1 VRSLVQE
8 ESDGDAAAREV
19 EKVRCALQVVHRQWE
34 AAEENSRRLTTR
46 ANGILATIAAAS
58 GLGLFK
64 LSDLPAIQP
73 VWVAWVMRGSL
84 GVTALCILIGLI
96 HIWDVRPP
104 ADQDEGWWC
113 LGRKAFRALRTY
125 SRRPGEA
132 PEDQK
137 PKHPFASSLLH
148 TTGQPGTD
156 LPIQDPDLLT
166 LEVQAIREIEYYR
179 TAMAAI
185 DLHARNVERQAGI
198 ERGQA
203 WLFRAAYL
211 AFLAAVVTLAFGQGR
226 GS

>member
-1 VRSLVQE
+1 
-8 ESDGDAAAREV
+8 
-19 EKVRCALQVVHRQWE
+19 
-34 AAEENSRRLTTR
+34 
-46 ANGILATIAAAS
+46 
-58 GLGLFK
+58 
-64 LSDLPAIQP
+64 
-73 VWVAWVMRGSL
+73 
-84 GVTALCILIGLI
+84 
-96 HIWDVRPP
+96 
-104 ADQDEGWWC
+104 
-113 LGRKAFRALRTY
+113 
-125 SRRPGEA
+125 
-132 PEDQK
+132 
-137 PKHPFASSLLH
+137 LLH